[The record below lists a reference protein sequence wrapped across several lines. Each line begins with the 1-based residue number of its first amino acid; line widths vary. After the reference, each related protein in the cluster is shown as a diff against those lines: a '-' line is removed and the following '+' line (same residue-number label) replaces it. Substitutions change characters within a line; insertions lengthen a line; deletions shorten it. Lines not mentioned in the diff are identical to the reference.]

1 MVRGGKTGR
10 AIHALALLAVALFS
24 FATVRSVSMQAVMA
38 ASSTPMPMP
47 MSMPMP
53 ASMPMSAGTP
63 VSPCGAMSA
72 DPARDRDPAPH
83 KKVPATCPFCAA
95 AAHAPIC
102 TTSAVVRPSSTV
114 AWAAYARLSPLGAR
128 GPPAFTPKSRG
139 PPAPAL
145 TV

>member
-1 MVRGGKTGR
+1 MGRGGKTGR

-47 MSMPMP
+47 MSMP
-53 ASMPMSAGTP
+53 ASMPMSMRGPIST
-63 VSPCGAMSA
+63 CGAMGA
-72 DPARDRDPAPH
+72 DPAAPH

-102 TTSAVVRPSSTV
+102 TAFAFVLPSSTV
-114 AWAAYARLSPLGAR
+114 AWAAYAALRPLGAR

-139 PPAPAL
+139 PPALLL